1 MEFANKAAGVFIPVT
16 VGAAPGTNAEVMAR
30 TTDLCIGAHQDD
42 IEIMA
47 YGPIAACY
55 GNGGTR
61 SDPHTAGR
69 AFAGVTVTDGGGS
82 PRTGTYA
89 EYTDEQ
95 MKQIRAEE
103 QNNAAQIGRYTAQ
116 FNLAWPSG
124 GVKDP
129 TNRVLVEEIKAI
141 LIATSPQTVYT
152 HNLADKHDTHVA
164 VAMHTIRAIRELP
177 ADKRP
182 RLVGM
187 EVWRALDWLCDED
200 KTVLNT
206 APYPNLAAAL
216 LGVYDSQIS
225 GGKRYDLATIGRRLS
240 NATFFASHAVDDYES
255 AAFGLDMT
263 PLVRDNPPDAAAFIE
278 GYIEKFR
285 AEVEARVKKLI

>member
-1 MEFANKAAGVFIPVT
+1 MIFMQFANQAAGVFIPKT
-16 VGAAPGTNAEVMAR
+16 VGVKPASDAEAMAR
-30 TTDLCIGAHQDD
+30 VTDLCIGAHQDD

-47 YGPIAACY
+47 YGPISACY
-55 GNGGTR
+55 GT
-61 SDPHTAGR
+61 PGR

-89 EYTDEQ
+89 EYTDQE
-95 MKQIRAEE
+95 MKDIRAEE
-103 QNNAAQIGRYTAQ
+103 QNNAAQIGRYAAQ

-129 TNRVLVEEIKAI
+129 TNKVLVQEIKAI
-141 LIATSPQTVYT
+141 LLATSPQTVYT

-164 VAMHTIRAIRELP
+164 VTMHVIRAIRELP
-177 ADKRP
+177 AEKRP
-182 RLVGM
+182 RLIGM

-206 APYPNLAAAL
+206 SLYPNLAAAL

-255 AAFGLDMT
+255 SNFGLDMT
-263 PLVRDNPPDAAAFIE
+263 PLVRDNPPDPVAFIE